1 MTQQLTYTGVDINGL
16 HDELLAASIVP
27 TYVGGVYDEQAEA
40 EIDGACEVH
49 VADDVAEA
57 AVAAVVAAHDPAAIA
72 AKRQAAV
79 QAVVTDAANIKAF
92 MRAPNN
98 TITLPQLVAVV
109 KAIVRVVARRFTE
122 LAD

>member
-1 MTQQLTYTGVDINGL
+1 MTQQLTYTDVDANGL
-16 HDELLAASIVP
+16 HDELIAAGIVP
-27 TYVGGVYDEQAEA
+27 EYIGGVYDEKAGA
-40 EIDGACEVH
+40 EIDGACAIH
-49 VADDVAEA
+49 VADDVAES

-98 TITLPQLVAVV
+98 TISLLMLVAVV
-109 KAIVRVVARRFTE
+109 KAIVRVVTRRFAE